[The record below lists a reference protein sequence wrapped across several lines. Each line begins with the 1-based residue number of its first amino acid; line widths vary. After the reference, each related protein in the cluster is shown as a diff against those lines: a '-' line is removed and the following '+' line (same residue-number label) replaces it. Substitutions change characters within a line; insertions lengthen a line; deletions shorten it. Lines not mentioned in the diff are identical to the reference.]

1 MPPLG
6 FDLKPTLAFLHVRS
20 ATLPTALTC
29 EMQLRLP
36 ATYRLYQDFKEAMI
50 LGLKGNDGFG
60 GV

>member
-6 FDLKPTLAFLHVRS
+6 FVLKPMLVFLHTGS
-20 ATLPTALTC
+20 ATLPTASTC

-36 ATYRLYQDFKEAMI
+36 ATYRQYEGFKEAMI
-50 LGLKGNDGFG
+50 LGLKGNNGFG